1 MAFISIKPSW
11 HLPDGAA
18 TPESVYL
25 DRRSFLRSAG
35 AAGLIA
41 AGVACSPSSRSA
53 ASPNSRSAFAA
64 VVEEDLLDFDLN
76 PAYRDAGRPLSNEAL
91 VTSYNNFYEFG
102 FQKHEPAMNARDF
115 KLDPYTLTIEGL
127 VDEPIKLDIDDI
139 VKMGLEERVYRFR
152 CVEAWAM
159 TVPWVGVPLHK
170 VLDAAGVTSD
180 AKFVAFQSFYD
191 PEQAPGQLNKTYDW
205 PYHEAL
211 RIDEAMNDLAFV
223 VIGLYGK
230 HLLPQSG
237 TPLRIVL
244 PWKYGYKG
252 PKSVVNIKLTAE
264 QPTTFWNLA
273 NAREYKF
280 YSNVDPEVPH
290 PRWSQAKERFI
301 GEAIKSRPTQWYN
314 GYAEQVAHL
323 YADMPRTLY

>member
-25 DRRSFLRSAG
+25 NRRSFLRSAG

-41 AGVACSPSSRSA
+41 AGVACSPTSRSEV
-53 ASPNSRSAFAA
+53 SAA
-64 VVEEDLLDFDLN
+64 VAEDLPTFDPN
-76 PAYRDAGRPLSNEAL
+76 PDYRDAGRPLSDEGL

-102 FQKHEPAMNARDF
+102 FGKSDPIENARDF
-115 KLDPYTLTIEGL
+115 KLDPYTLMIEGL
-127 VDEPIKLDIDDI
+127 VDEPVKLDIDDI
-139 VKMGLEERVYRFR
+139 AKMGLEERVYRFR

-170 VLDAAGVTSD
+170 VLDAAGLTSD

-191 PEQAPGQLNKTYDW
+191 PGQAPGQLNKTYDW

-223 VIGLYGK
+223 AIGLYGK

-244 PWKYGYKG
+244 PWPSG
-252 PKSVVNIKLTAE
+252 
-264 QPTTFWNLA
+264 
-273 NAREYKF
+273 
-280 YSNVDPEVPH
+280 
-290 PRWSQAKERFI
+290 
-301 GEAIKSRPTQWYN
+301 
-314 GYAEQVAHL
+314 
-323 YADMPRTLY
+323 